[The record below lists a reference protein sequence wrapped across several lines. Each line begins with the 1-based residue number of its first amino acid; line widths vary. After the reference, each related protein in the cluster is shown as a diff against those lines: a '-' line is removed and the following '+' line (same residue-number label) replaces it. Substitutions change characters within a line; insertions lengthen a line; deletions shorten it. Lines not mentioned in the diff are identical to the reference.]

1 MYNRDKNG
9 GKRMNPWESI
19 TVKDVAFAMYVP
31 PEGGAA
37 FHPNR
42 AYHGFVFNCSGAKDY
57 YFDDGTVLHTRENQ
71 LFYLPQGSTY
81 RVKSPAPG
89 GCYAINFYADV
100 NDRPFVM
107 SFRNSD
113 AILKIFKDAE
123 LAWRMQ
129 ADFYHVTTIRAVY
142 DLILQVHRERQRA
155 YTPSA
160 QLSLIAPAVEKIQ
173 QEFAQN
179 ELTVATLASL
189 CNISEAYFRRIFLNE
204 FGTSPKEYMIGLRIN
219 YAKQLLESGD
229 FTVSQASHLCGY
241 AEPCH
246 FSREFSKHVG
256 VPPSEYKKA

>member
-1 MYNRDKNG
+1 MKH
-9 GKRMNPWESI
+9 WENVMV
-19 TVKDVAFAMYVP
+19 TGVAFAMYVP
-31 PEGGAA
+31 PAGGAA

-42 AYHGFVFNCSGAKDY
+42 AYHGFVFNCDGAKDY

-71 LFYLPQGSTY
+71 LFYLPKGSTY
-81 RVKSPAPG
+81 RVKSTARG

-100 NDRPFVM
+100 SDRPFAM

-129 ADFYHVTTIRAVY
+129 ADFHHVTAIRAVY

-155 YTPSA
+155 YAPSA
-160 QLSLIAPAVEKIQ
+160 QLSLIAPAVEKIRH
-173 QEFAQN
+173 EFAQN
-179 ELTVATLASL
+179 ELTVASLASL
-189 CNISEAYFRRIFLNE
+189 CGISEAYFRRIFLNE

-229 FTVSQASHLCGY
+229 FTVSQAAQLCGY

-246 FSREFSKHVG
+246 FSREFAKHVG
-256 VPPSEYKKA
+256 VPPSEYQKV